1 MVQYFLLGMI
11 AMASFIAGLF
21 FLRFWRDTKDA
32 LFLAFAVSF
41 FVEGLNRVAT
51 LLLDRPN
58 EGSPLIYTVRF
69 IAFSFI
75 VVAILRKNFGS
86 SR

>member
-1 MVQYFLLGMI
+1 MVEYFLLGMI

-21 FLRFWRDTKDA
+21 FLRFWRDTRDT

-41 FVEGLNRVAT
+41 FIEGLNRVAT
-51 LLLDRPN
+51 LLLIRPN

-69 IAFSFI
+69 FAFSLI
-75 VVAILRKNFGS
+75 VVAILKKNFGS
-86 SR
+86 NR